1 MIRSTK
7 EIAAD
12 FDVQA
17 YGRGC
22 ALQQC
27 EMLTRLAEIGM
38 QLAEAAGAR
47 ALAAQA
53 AADQPPAEAQPP
65 VASDTAPEDQ
75 LRAAAADPGL
85 AFIRYAHLVRQALA
99 QRARAVRDLDARDG
113 GREPAAPATAS
124 GSRP

>member
-1 MIRSTK
+1 MK
-7 EIAAD
+7 EIPAD

-47 ALAAQA
+47 ALAAEAPEPQA
-53 AADQPPAEAQPP
+53 EAQRTEAQPP
-65 VASDTAPEDQ
+65 VAAP
-75 LRAAAADPGL
+75 AGDPGL
-85 AFIRYAHLVRQALA
+85 TFTRYAHL
-99 QRARAVRDLDARDG
+99 
-113 GREPAAPATAS
+113 
-124 GSRP
+124 

>member
-1 MIRSTK
+1 MR

-53 AADQPPAEAQPP
+53 AADQPPAEAAEDQPP
-65 VASDTAPEDQ
+65 
-75 LRAAAADPGL
+75 AADPGL
-85 AFIRYAHLVRQALA
+85 AFVRYAHLVRQALA
-99 QRARAVRDLDARDG
+99 QRARAV
-113 GREPAAPATAS
+113 
-124 GSRP
+124 